1 MNTAKLNVIVGI
13 VVVALVVASNSL
25 YIVNERE
32 RAVLLKFG
40 EVVRTDVQPG
50 LHFKLPIVNSVK
62 KFEAR
67 LMTLDSRPQRYLT
80 AEKKGLIVDSYV
92 KWRVSNTDTY
102 YTATGG
108 DELEANRLLSSRSDN
123 SLRNKFGERTV
134 YEVVSGQR
142 DELMAEVTNELD
154 SIAREELGIEIVDV
168 RVKAVDL
175 PPEVSSAV
183 YSRMASEREREAREL
198 RSRGRELAEGI
209 EADADRQKTIIEA
222 EAYRLA
228 QATRGEGD
236 AEAAEI
242 YAEAF
247 NLDPEFYAFYRS
259 MNAYTASFANKD
271 DLLVLEPDSEFFK
284 FLNNSG
290 LAN

>member
-1 MNTAKLNVIVGI
+1 MTASRLNLIAFVAVIAIGI
-13 VVVALVVASNSL
+13 VSNSL
-25 YIVNERE
+25 YIVTERE

-50 LHFKLPIVNSVK
+50 LHFKLPIVNDVK
-62 KFEAR
+62 RFEAR

-92 KWRVSNTDTY
+92 KWRVANVDRY

-108 DELEANRLLSSRSDN
+108 DELEANRLLTSRVDN
-123 SLRNKFGERTV
+123 GLRNKFGERTV
-134 YEVVSGQR
+134 YEVVSGER
-142 DELMAEVTNELD
+142 DQLMAEIRRELD
-154 SIAREELGIEIVDV
+154 SIAKQELGIEIVDV

-175 PPEVSSAV
+175 PGEVSNSV

-222 EAYRLA
+222 DAYRQA
-228 QATRGEGD
+228 QAIRGEGD
-236 AEAAEI
+236 AEAARI
-242 YAEAF
+242 YASAF

-259 MNAYTASFANKD
+259 MNAYRSSFANKD
-271 DLLVLEPDSEFFK
+271 DLLVIEPDSDFFR
-284 FLNNSG
+284 FLKDSTPN
-290 LAN
+290 

>member
-1 MNTAKLNVIVGI
+1 MNASRLNIIAVIAVLVL
-13 VVVALVVASNSL
+13 VVVSNSL

-40 EVVRTDVQPG
+40 EVGATDVQPG
-50 LHFKLPIVNSVK
+50 LHFKLPIVNDVK
-62 KFEAR
+62 RFEAR

-92 KWRVSNTDTY
+92 KWRVADVDSY

-108 DELEANRLLSSRSDN
+108 DELEANRLLTSRVDN
-123 SLRNKFGERTV
+123 GLRNKFGERTV
-134 YEVVSGQR
+134 YEVVSGER
-142 DELMAEVTNELD
+142 DELMAEIALQLD
-154 SIAREELGIEIVDV
+154 DIARRELGIEILDV

-175 PPEVSSAV
+175 PPEVSNSV

-222 EAYRLA
+222 EAYREA
-228 QATRGEGD
+228 QAVRGEGD
-236 AEAAEI
+236 ASAAQI

-247 NLDPEFYAFYRS
+247 NLDPEFYSFYRS
-259 MNAYTASFANKD
+259 MEAYRTSFANKD
-271 DLLVLEPDSEFFK
+271 DLLVIEPDSDFFR
-284 FLNNSG
+284 FLKDSTPN
-290 LAN
+290 